1 MLIRPATW
9 RDAERITDLFGKMH
23 KEIDLTPALR
33 EENHNPEN
41 VFINIITRIKL
52 PSWHIVVAEDN
63 DATGDVYK
71 RVVGFMMSEL
81 RWPRYNP
88 CYLIGSVEALYVEPE
103 YRGQGLY
110 VRLVENSVAWGKANN
125 MKEVEFVSSYE
136 PRIMSFYDKLGYVP
150 VQVGYRAKRE
160 A

>member
-23 KEIDLTPALR
+23 DEIDLTPALR
-33 EENHNPEN
+33 EENNSPEN
-41 VFINIITRIKL
+41 VFINIIARIKL
-52 PSWHIVVAEDN
+52 PSWHIVVAEEE
-63 DATGDVYK
+63 GK
-71 RVVGFMMSEL
+71 IIGFMMSEL
-81 RWPRYNP
+81 RWPRYNA

-103 YRGQGLY
+103 YRGRGVY
-110 VRLVENSVAWGKANN
+110 VGMIENSVVWGKANN

-136 PRIMSFYDKLGYVP
+136 PRIMSFYDKLGYAP